1 MNTIII
7 IIRYGIKKKF
17 CFSNCIKMSNPSL
30 NELKQIAKS
39 IRIKN
44 YKNMSKEELLSAL
57 DELDNYSKN
66 NSNNAGTKKIRDRFL
81 RPEIKEIMKN
91 L

>member
-1 MNTIII
+1 
-7 IIRYGIKKKF
+7 
-17 CFSNCIKMSNPSL
+17 MSNPSL
-30 NELKQIAKS
+30 NELKQIAKT
-39 IRIKN
+39 IRFKN

-81 RPEIKEIMKN
+81 RPKIKEIRKN
-91 L
+91 LYEIESTKNLTKNRKD

>member
-1 MNTIII
+1 
-7 IIRYGIKKKF
+7 
-17 CFSNCIKMSNPSL
+17 MSNPSL
-30 NELKQIAKS
+30 NELKQIAKT
-39 IRIKN
+39 IRFKN

-81 RPEIKEIMKN
+81 RSKIKEIRKN
-91 L
+91 LYEIESTKNLTKNRKD

>member
-1 MNTIII
+1 
-7 IIRYGIKKKF
+7 
-17 CFSNCIKMSNPSL
+17 MSNPSL

-81 RPEIKEIMKN
+81 RPKIKEIRKN
-91 L
+91 LYEIESTKNLTKNRKD

>member
-1 MNTIII
+1 
-7 IIRYGIKKKF
+7 
-17 CFSNCIKMSNPSL
+17 MSNPSL
-30 NELKQIAKS
+30 NELKQIPKT
-39 IRIKN
+39 IRFKN

-81 RPEIKEIMKN
+81 RPKIKEIRKN
-91 L
+91 LYEIESTKNLTKNRKD